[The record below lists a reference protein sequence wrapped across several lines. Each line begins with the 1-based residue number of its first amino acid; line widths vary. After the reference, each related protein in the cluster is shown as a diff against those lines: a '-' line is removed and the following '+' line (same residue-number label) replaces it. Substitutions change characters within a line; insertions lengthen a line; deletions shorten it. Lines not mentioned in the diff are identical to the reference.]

1 MDITSSIVPVLILLA
16 TGIAAAI
23 LSRLMR
29 ISPIVGY
36 LILGTAV
43 SAIRPDLLAEG
54 GTVHLLAELG
64 VVFLLFDIGLH
75 FSIAHV
81 REEAADIFGFGLLQV
96 AASALLL
103 GLTAWA
109 LGAALITSFII
120 GATLA
125 LSSTAIVVGVIAE
138 RRQQSCPV
146 ALTATAILI
155 FQDIAAIFL
164 LILASTLDRGGAL
177 PIMLGAVAKTVV
189 AVGLS
194 IVIARLVVRPL
205 FAILSR
211 YGGEEVFTA
220 VALLIALAAGWAAA
234 MAGLS
239 MTLGAFLGGMIVAQS
254 PFKASIR
261 SEIGPFRGLLVSF
274 FFISVGAS
282 LDRSAILAAWP
293 AILALTVGIIVLK
306 SIGNVASSLAFRW
319 SVPGSIQ
326 LGVLLAGGSEFAFV
340 IFAMPGVR
348 SGVGPAVAT
357 ELTAAVALTLALT
370 PTLAFLGRRAA
381 GRLRLR
387 AERKAQNE
395 LIPVGKTNPVLLIG
409 MGDVGRTIADAL
421 EEFGIGYDA
430 VERNGARLR
439 SAVADG
445 YNAFFG
451 DVADTRLWRVFDI
464 EGRRYSVMTAA
475 SIQAAQDWLP
485 SARAMFPRLHRIWV
499 ARSDDEA
506 AQFNELGL
514 EAVVASDEVPGMEAA
529 EVLLAAFDV
538 PPDRISCW
546 SMQQRARL
554 SVPVGSAA
562 FGLAS

>member
-1 MDITSSIVPVLILLA
+1 MDIANSILPILILLA
-16 TGIAAAI
+16 TGIVAAI

-29 ISPIVGY
+29 VSPIVGY
-36 LILGTAV
+36 LILGAAV
-43 SAIRPDLLAEG
+43 SAIRPDLLAAG
-54 GTVHLLAELG
+54 GTVHLLAQLG

-81 REEAADIFGFGLLQV
+81 REEAVDIFAFGPLQV
-96 AASALLL
+96 AASAMLL
-103 GLTAWA
+103 GLAAWA
-109 LGAALITSFII
+109 LGSEPVIGFLV
-120 GATLA
+120 GATLS

-138 RRQQSCPV
+138 RRQQNCPV

-164 LILASTLDRGGAL
+164 LILASTLDRGGAI
-177 PIMLGAVAKTVV
+177 PVMIGAIGKTAV

-194 IVIARLVVRPL
+194 ILTARFIVRPL
-205 FAILSR
+205 FAILSH

-282 LDRSAILAAWP
+282 LDRNAVLAAWP
-293 AILALTVGIIVLK
+293 AILALGAGIIVLK
-306 SIGNVASSLAFRW
+306 SVGNVAASLAFRW

-340 IFAMPGVR
+340 IFAIPGVR
-348 SGVGPAVAT
+348 SSIGPAVVT
-357 ELTAAVALTLALT
+357 ELTASVALTLALT
-370 PTLAFLGRRAA
+370 PTLGFLGRNMA

-387 AERKAQNE
+387 AERRAQAE

-421 EEFGIGYDA
+421 EEFDIGYDA
-430 VERNGARLR
+430 IERNGERLR

-445 YNAFFG
+445 YHAFFG
-451 DVADTRLWRVFDI
+451 DAADTRLWRVFDI
-464 EGRRYSVMTAA
+464 EARKYSVMTSA
-475 SIQAAQDWLP
+475 SVQAAEDWLP
-485 SARAMFPRLHRIWV
+485 SARAMFPKLHRLWV

-506 AQFNELGL
+506 AQLNELGL
-514 EAVVASDEVPGMEAA
+514 ESVVAKDEVLGIEAA
-529 EVLLAAFDV
+529 EVLLSAFGIA
-538 PPDRISCW
+538 PDRISCW

-554 SVPVGSAA
+554 SGPAGSAV
-562 FGLAS
+562 FGVAA

>member
-1 MDITSSIVPVLILLA
+1 MDIASSIIPVLILLA
-16 TGIAAAI
+16 TGIVAAI

-36 LILGTAV
+36 LILGAAV
-43 SAIRPDLLAEG
+43 SAVRPDLLAAG
-54 GTVHLLAELG
+54 GTVHLLADLG

-81 REEAADIFGFGLLQV
+81 REEAADIFGFGPLQV
-96 AASALLL
+96 AASAMLL
-103 GLTAWA
+103 GLAAWV
-109 LGAALITSFII
+109 LGSEPLIGLLV

-138 RRQQSCPV
+138 RRQQNCPV

-164 LILASTLDRGGAL
+164 LILASTLDRGGAV
-177 PIMLGAVAKTVV
+177 PIMLGAIGKTIV

-194 IVIARLVVRPL
+194 ILTARFIVRPL

-261 SEIGPFRGLLVSF
+261 SEIGSFRGLLVSF

-282 LDRSAILAAWP
+282 LDRSAIDAAWP
-293 AILALTVGIIVLK
+293 AILALAAGIIVLK
-306 SIGNVASSLAFRW
+306 SIGNIAASLAFRW

-340 IFAMPGVR
+340 IFAIPGVR
-348 SGVGPAVAT
+348 SSIGPAVVT

-370 PTLAFLGRRAA
+370 PTLGFLGRKMA

-387 AERKAQNE
+387 AERRAQAE

-421 EEFGIGYDA
+421 EEFDIGYDA
-430 VERNGARLR
+430 IERNGARLR

-451 DVADTRLWRVFDI
+451 DAGDTRLWRVFDI
-464 EGRRYSVMTAA
+464 QGRSYSVMTSA
-475 SIQAAQDWLP
+475 SVQAAEDWLP
-485 SARAMFPRLHRIWV
+485 SARAMFPKLHRLWV

-506 AQFNELGL
+506 AQLNELGL
-514 EAVVASDEVPGMEAA
+514 EAVVAKDEVPGIEAA
-529 EVLLAAFDV
+529 ELLLAAFGID
-538 PPDRISCW
+538 PDRISCW

-554 SVPVGSAA
+554 SGFAGSAA
-562 FGLAS
+562 FGVAA

>member
-1 MDITSSIVPVLILLA
+1 MEIADSILPVLILLA

-23 LSRLMR
+23 ASRLMR

-36 LILGTAV
+36 LLLGAAV
-43 SAIRPDLLAEG
+43 SAIRPDLLAAG
-54 GTVHLLAELG
+54 GTVHLLADLG

-75 FSIAHV
+75 FSIAQV
-81 REEAADIFGFGLLQV
+81 RQEASDIFGFGPLQV
-96 AASALLL
+96 IASALLL
-103 GLTAWA
+103 GA
-109 LGAALITSFII
+109 GASAIGSPPIVSFVV

-138 RRQQSCPV
+138 RRQQNCPV

-164 LILASTLDRGGAL
+164 LILAATLDRGGAI
-177 PIMLGAVAKTVV
+177 PVMLAAVGKTVL

-194 IVIARLVVRPL
+194 VLTARFVVRPL
-205 FAILSR
+205 FAILSH

-220 VALLIALAAGWAAA
+220 TALLIALAAGWAAE

-282 LDRSAILAAWP
+282 LDRSAIVAAWP
-293 AILALTVGIIVLK
+293 AILALAAGIVILK
-306 SIGNVASSLAFRW
+306 SIGNVAASLAFRW

-348 SGVGPAVAT
+348 ASIGPALVT
-357 ELTAAVALTLALT
+357 ELIAAVALTLALT
-370 PTLAFLGRRAA
+370 PTLGFVGRSAA

-387 AERKAQNE
+387 AERRAEAE
-395 LIPVGKTNPVLLIG
+395 LVPVGETNPVLLIG

-421 EEFGIGYDA
+421 REFDIGYDA

-451 DVADTRLWRVFDI
+451 DVADARLWRALDVA
-464 EGRRYSVMTAA
+464 GRKYSVMTSA
-475 SIQAAQDWLP
+475 SLQAAEDWLP
-485 SARAMFPRLHRIWV
+485 SARAMFPRLHRLWV
-499 ARSDDEA
+499 ATNDDEA
-506 AQFNELGL
+506 AQLNELGL
-514 EAVVASDEVPGMEAA
+514 EAVVASDQVRGLEAA
-529 EVLLAAFDV
+529 EALLAAFGIA
-538 PPDRISCW
+538 PERIASW

-554 SVPVGSAA
+554 AGPSASPA
-562 FGLAS
+562 FALAS

>member
-1 MDITSSIVPVLILLA
+1 MEIANSIVPVLILLA
-16 TGIAAAI
+16 TGIVAAI
-23 LSRLMR
+23 LSRLAR
-29 ISPIVGY
+29 VSPILGY
-36 LILGTAV
+36 LILGAAV
-43 SAIRPDLLAEG
+43 SATRPDLLSAG
-54 GTVHLLAELG
+54 GTVHLLADLG

-81 REEAADIFGFGLLQV
+81 RQEAADIFGFGPLQV
-96 AASALLL
+96 GGSALLL
-103 GLTAWA
+103 GGAAWA
-109 LGAALITSFII
+109 TGSAPVTGFII

-138 RRQQSCPV
+138 RRQQNCPV

-164 LILASTLDRGGAL
+164 LILASTLDRGGAV
-177 PIMLGAVAKTVV
+177 PIMVAAVAKTIL

-194 IVIARLVVRPL
+194 IATARFIVRPL
-205 FAILSR
+205 FVILSA

-220 VALLIALAAGWAAA
+220 TALLIALAAGWAAA

-282 LDRSAILAAWP
+282 LDRSAIAAAWP
-293 AILALTVGIIVLK
+293 VILALAAGMIVLK
-306 SIGNVASSLAFRW
+306 SVGNVASSLAFRW

-340 IFAMPGVR
+340 IFAIPGVR
-348 SGVGPAVAT
+348 ASIGPALVT

-370 PTLAFLGRRAA
+370 PTLGLLGRSAA

-387 AERKAQNE
+387 AERRAQAE
-395 LIPVGKTNPVLLIG
+395 MIPIGKTNPVLLIG

-421 EEFGIGYDA
+421 EEFAIGYDA

-451 DVADTRLWRVFDI
+451 DAADTRLWRVFDI
-464 EGRRYSVMTAA
+464 EGRTYSVMTAA
-475 SIQAAQDWLP
+475 SLEAAEDWIP
-485 SARAMFPRLHRIWV
+485 SARAMFPMLHRLWV

-506 AQFNELGL
+506 AQLNELGL
-514 EAVVASDEVPGMEAA
+514 EAVVASDELPGIEAA
-529 EVLLAAFDV
+529 EILLAAFGV

-546 SMQQRARL
+546 SMQQRGRAGR
-554 SVPVGSAA
+554 PSASGVFA
-562 FGLAS
+562 LAG

>member
-1 MDITSSIVPVLILLA
+1 MDIANSIAPVLILLA
-16 TGIAAAI
+16 TGIVAAI

-29 ISPIVGY
+29 VSPIVGY
-36 LILGTAV
+36 LILGAAV
-43 SAIRPDLLAEG
+43 SAIRPDLLSAG
-54 GTVHLLAELG
+54 GTVDLLAELG

-81 REEAADIFGFGLLQV
+81 RQEARDIFGFGPLQI
-96 AASALLL
+96 AASAMLL
-103 GLTAWA
+103 GAGAWA
-109 LGAALITSFII
+109 LGLAPVISFVV

-138 RRQQSCPV
+138 RRQQNCPV
-146 ALTATAILI
+146 ALAATAILI

-164 LILASTLDRGGAL
+164 LILAATLDRGGAV
-177 PIMLGAVAKTVV
+177 PVMLAAVGKTFL

-194 IVIARLVVRPL
+194 VLTARFIVRPL
-205 FAILSR
+205 FAVLSR

-220 VALLIALAAGWAAA
+220 TALLIALAAGWAAA
-234 MAGLS
+234 MAALS
-239 MTLGAFLGGMIVAQS
+239 MSLGAFLGGMIVAQL

-274 FFISVGAS
+274 FFIWVGAS
-282 LDRSAILAAWP
+282 LDRSAIAEAWP
-293 AILALTVGIIVLK
+293 AIVALALGIVVLK
-306 SIGNVASSLAFRW
+306 SIGNVAASLAFRW

-348 SGVGPAVAT
+348 ASVGQTLVT
-357 ELTAAVALTLALT
+357 ELVAAVALTLALT
-370 PTLAFLGRRAA
+370 PALGFLGRSAA

-387 AERKAQNE
+387 AERRAQAE
-395 LIPVGKTNPVLLIG
+395 MIPVGQTNPVLLIG

-421 EEFGIGYDA
+421 EEFDIGYDA

-451 DVADTRLWRVFDI
+451 DAADTRLWRVFDL
-464 EGRRYSVMTAA
+464 EGRKYSVMTAA
-475 SIQAAQDWLP
+475 SVEAARDWIP
-485 SARAMFPRLHRIWV
+485 TARVMFPKLHRLWV
-499 ARSDDEA
+499 ARTDDEA
-506 AQFNELGL
+506 AQLNELGL
-514 EAVVASDEVPGMEAA
+514 EAVVANDEVPGIEAA
-529 EVLLAAFDV
+529 EILLAAFGMR
-538 PPDRISCW
+538 PDRISSW
-546 SMQQRARL
+546 SMRQRARIASPL
-554 SVPVGSAA
+554 ASAA
-562 FGLAS
+562 

>member
-1 MDITSSIVPVLILLA
+1 MEIANSIVPVLILLA
-16 TGIAAAI
+16 TGIVAAI
-23 LSRLMR
+23 LSRLVR
-29 ISPIVGY
+29 VSPIVGY
-36 LILGTAV
+36 LILGAIV
-43 SAIRPDLLAEG
+43 SAIRPDLLAAG
-54 GTVHLLAELG
+54 GTVDLLAELG

-81 REEAADIFGFGLLQV
+81 RQEAGDIFGFGPLQV
-96 AASALLL
+96 AASAMLL
-103 GLTAWA
+103 GVGAWSVGSA
-109 LGAALITSFII
+109 PVIGFIV

-138 RRQQSCPV
+138 RRQQNCPV

-164 LILASTLDRGGAL
+164 LILAATLDRGGAV
-177 PIMLGAVAKTVV
+177 PVMLAAIAKTVV

-194 IVIARLVVRPL
+194 VVIARFVVRPL

-220 VALLIALAAGWAAA
+220 TALLIALAAGWGAAL
-234 MAGLS
+234 AGLS

-282 LDRSAILAAWP
+282 LDRSAIAAAWP
-293 AILALTVGIIVLK
+293 AILALAAAIIVLK
-306 SIGNVASSLAFRW
+306 SIGNIAASLAFRW

-348 SGVGPAVAT
+348 TSIGALLVT

-370 PTLAFLGRRAA
+370 PTLGFLGRTAA

-387 AERKAQNE
+387 AERRAQGE
-395 LIPVGKTNPVLLIG
+395 MIPVGETNPVLLIG
-409 MGDVGRTIADAL
+409 TGDIGRTIADAL

-451 DVADTRLWRVFDI
+451 DAADTRLWRVFDL
-464 EGRRYSVMTAA
+464 EGRKYSVMTAA
-475 SIQAAQDWLP
+475 SVQAAQDWIP
-485 SARAMFPRLHRIWV
+485 TARVMFPKLHRLWV
-499 ARSDDEA
+499 TRTDDEA
-506 AQFNELGL
+506 AQLNELGL
-514 EAVVASDEVPGMEAA
+514 EAVVANDEVPGIEAA
-529 EVLLAAFDV
+529 EILLAAFGIA
-538 PPDRISCW
+538 PDRISSW
-546 SMQQRARL
+546 SMQQRARIASPL
-554 SVPVGSAA
+554 ASAA
-562 FGLAS
+562 

>member
-1 MDITSSIVPVLILLA
+1 MDIASSIIPVLILLA
-16 TGIAAAI
+16 TGIVAAI

-36 LILGTAV
+36 LILGAAV
-43 SAIRPDLLAEG
+43 SAVRPDLLAAG
-54 GTVHLLAELG
+54 GTVHLLADLG

-81 REEAADIFGFGLLQV
+81 REEAADIFGFGPLQV
-96 AASALLL
+96 AASAMLL
-103 GLTAWA
+103 GLAAWV
-109 LGAALITSFII
+109 LGSEPLIGLLV

-138 RRQQSCPV
+138 RRQQNCPV

-164 LILASTLDRGGAL
+164 LILASTLDRGGAV
-177 PIMLGAVAKTVV
+177 PIMLGAIGKTIV

-194 IVIARLVVRPL
+194 ILTARFIVRPL

-282 LDRSAILAAWP
+282 LDRSAIDAAWP
-293 AILALTVGIIVLK
+293 AILALAAGIIVLK
-306 SIGNVASSLAFRW
+306 SIGNIAASLAFRW

-340 IFAMPGVR
+340 IFAIPGVR
-348 SGVGPAVAT
+348 SSIGPAVVT

-370 PTLAFLGRRAA
+370 PTLGFLGRKMA

-387 AERKAQNE
+387 AERRAQAE

-421 EEFGIGYDA
+421 EEFDIGYDA
-430 VERNGARLR
+430 IERNGARLR

-451 DVADTRLWRVFDI
+451 DAGDTRLWRVFDI
-464 EGRRYSVMTAA
+464 QRRSYSVMTSA
-475 SIQAAQDWLP
+475 SVQAAEDWLP
-485 SARAMFPRLHRIWV
+485 SARAMFPKLHRLWV

-506 AQFNELGL
+506 AQLNELGL
-514 EAVVASDEVPGMEAA
+514 EAVVAKDEVPGIEAA
-529 EVLLAAFDV
+529 ELLLAAFGID
-538 PPDRISCW
+538 PDRISCW

-554 SVPVGSAA
+554 SGFAGSAA
-562 FGLAS
+562 FGVAA